1 MTFTICS
8 QQLHITKSN
17 KTMTQKKD
25 SNAISPLR
33 REWDIYSQ
41 KTKMTQA
48 QASKKLGWS
57 SSFFGSLLRGSST
70 VGVENQIKIANLFG
84 IDTLML
90 YPETNVPRFHRL
102 PIYRTTSGKPPPADS
117 KLFPVFDPNRVCIWS
132 DEVVLVMTGAG
143 YDRED
148 GPLGTEKDTVVG
160 MVPKGVT
167 LLCTKIDYPANLD
180 VNFPLDDLP
189 SWLILEEGKS
199 AKIYISRQKPKTR
212 AGGTMVGN
220 VRTLKKEVLRMQG
233 MVGF

>member
-1 MTFTICS
+1 MTE
-8 QQLHITKSN
+8 
-17 KTMTQKKD
+17 KKD
-25 SNAISPLR
+25 SIAISLLKQ
-33 REWDIYSQ
+33 EWNIYS
-41 KTKMTQA
+41 KNHKVTQA

-57 SSFFGSLLRGSST
+57 SSFFGSLLRGTSS
-70 VGVENQIKIANLFG
+70 VGGENQIKIANLFG
-84 IDTLML
+84 IDPLKL
-90 YPETNVPRFHRL
+90 NPECRVPRFLSL
-102 PIYRTTSGKPPPADS
+102 PIYRTTSGKPSPADS
-117 KLFPVFDPNRVCIWS
+117 KLFPVFDADRVCVWS
-132 DEVVLVMTGAG
+132 DEVVMVMTGAG

-180 VNFPLDDLP
+180 VNFPSDDLP
-189 SWLILEEGKS
+189 TWLILEEGKS

>member
-1 MTFTICS
+1 
-8 QQLHITKSN
+8 
-17 KTMTQKKD
+17 MTQKKN

-41 KTKMTQA
+41 KTKMNQT

-57 SSFFGSLLRGSST
+57 SSFFGSLLRGNST

-84 IDTLML
+84 IDPLVL
-90 YPETNVPRFHRL
+90 DPETNVPRFLSL

-117 KLFPVFDPNRVCIWS
+117 KLFPVFDPDRVCIWS
-132 DEVVLVMTGAG
+132 DEVILIITGAG
-143 YDRED
+143 YDREA

-180 VNFPLDDLP
+180 VNFPSDDLP
-189 SWLILEEGKS
+189 TWLILEEGKS
-199 AKIYISRQKPKTR
+199 AKVYISRQKPKTR
-212 AGGTMVGN
+212 VGGTLVGN
-220 VRTLKKEVLRMQG
+220 VRTPKKEVLRLKG

>member
-8 QQLHITKSN
+8 QLLHITKSN
-17 KTMTQKKD
+17 KIMTEKKD
-25 SNAISPLR
+25 SIAISLLKQ
-33 REWDIYSQ
+33 EWDIYS
-41 KTKMTQA
+41 KNHKVTQA

-57 SSFFGSLLRGSST
+57 SSFFGSLLRGTSS

-84 IDTLML
+84 IDPHKLN
-90 YPETNVPRFHRL
+90 PETNGPLFLSL

-117 KLFPVFDPNRVCIWS
+117 KLFPVFDPDRVCIWS
-132 DEVVLVMTGAG
+132 DEVVLVMAGGG
-143 YDRED
+143 YDREEW
-148 GPLGTEKDTVVG
+148 PPSTEKDTVVG

-180 VNFPLDDLP
+180 PGFPSDDLP
-189 SWLILEEGKS
+189 TWLILEEGKS

>member
-8 QQLHITKSN
+8 QLLHITKSN
-17 KTMTQKKD
+17 KTMIQKKD

-41 KTKMTQA
+41 KTKMNQT

-57 SSFFGSLLRGSST
+57 SSFFGSLLRGNST

-84 IDTLML
+84 IDPLML
-90 YPETNVPRFHRL
+90 NPETNVPRFLSL

-117 KLFPVFDPNRVCIWS
+117 KLFPVFDPDRVCIWS
-132 DEVVLVMTGAG
+132 DEVILIITGAG
-143 YDRED
+143 YDRE

-180 VNFPLDDLP
+180 VNFPSDDLP
-189 SWLILEEGKS
+189 TWLILEEGKS
-199 AKIYISRQKPKTR
+199 AKVYISRQKPKTR
-212 AGGTMVGN
+212 VGGTLVGN
-220 VRTLKKEVLRMQG
+220 VRTPKKEVLRLKG